1 VIVALL
7 VLVAAGGAGDR
18 RIAPAL
24 SRADWIE
31 VRARSWQQP
40 RSCAAVAPFAAA
52 ATRADVLELRARSW
66 RRAVYPS
73 PAGRAQGT
81 RVTAA
86 ACVPEPMRARSAPFG
101 RHAPRGAR

>member
-1 VIVALL
+1 VIAALL
-7 VLVAAGGAGDR
+7 VLVAAGGGGDR

-52 ATRADVLELRARSW
+52 ATRADVIEIRARSW
-66 RRAVYPS
+66 RQAVYAP
-73 PAGRAQGT
+73 PAGRAPAERSPAGPCRT
-81 RVTAA
+81 ET
-86 ACVPEPMRARSAPFG
+86 VPARPAPFG
-101 RHAPRGAR
+101 RRGGAR